1 MQETKDGTVGSAGL
15 NAADIRDLGL
25 KVGEKV
31 FLRQNGEEACFP
43 FFEDDA
49 VPEGAVRLPGGVGE
63 TSILGPLSGVVLIQS
78 EKNRNV
84 AT

>member
-1 MQETKDGTVGSAGL
+1 MVGSVGL
-15 NAADIRDLGL
+15 NSADIRHLGL
-25 KVGEKV
+25 EVGEKV
-31 FLRQNGEEACFP
+31 FLRQNGEGACFP

-49 VPEGAVRLPGGVGE
+49 VPRGAVRLPGGVGE

-84 AT
+84 GT